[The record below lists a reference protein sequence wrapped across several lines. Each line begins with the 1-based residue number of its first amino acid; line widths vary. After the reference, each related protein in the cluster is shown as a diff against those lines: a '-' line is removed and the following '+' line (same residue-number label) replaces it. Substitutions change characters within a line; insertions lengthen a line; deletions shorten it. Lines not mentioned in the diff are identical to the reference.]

1 MTKVNFNIVN
11 TPMIALA
18 RESRGLYQHELSAY
32 VDVSS
37 ATLSKIETGELSV
50 SQELIGNIAQV
61 LKFPVDFFYQAGE
74 TVEPNLS
81 YRKRDKVAQ
90 KLLSPIEA
98 WVNIYRLN
106 IQQLFKT
113 CSFEPAKIPVLDVKD
128 YGSPQA
134 VANKLRSLW
143 KVERGAIEN
152 MVELLEAHHIP
163 VVSFNFNT
171 ERVDGRSILTEEKQ
185 PIIFVNKMNL
195 GDRQRFTLAYELGH
209 LVMHLFTAPTFE
221 TDVSHEANLF
231 AAEFLMPEKDIKSD
245 LKQSKITLTRLAE
258 LKRKWKVSMQA
269 VLYRANDLGIITD
282 NQKRYTLEQFNA
294 MKIRKR
300 EPQELDIPKE
310 HPTLVRNLITKYKT
324 AQKYNIIDMATFFH
338 LTEQEFIERYS

>member
-1 MTKVNFNIVN
+1 MAKVNFNIVN

-18 RESRGLYQHELSAY
+18 REARGLYQHELAQY
-32 VDVSS
+32 IDVSS
-37 ATLSKIETGELSV
+37 ATLSKIETGELGV
-50 SQELIGNIAQV
+50 SQELITIIAQV
-61 LKFPVDFFYQAGE
+61 LKFPLDFFYQSGE

-106 IQQLFKT
+106 IQQLFKA
-113 CSFEPAKIPVLDVKD
+113 CSFEPAKIPHLDISV

-143 KVERGAIEN
+143 KVERGAIDN
-152 MVELLEAHHIP
+152 MVELLESHHIP
-163 VVSFNFNT
+163 VVSFHFNT
-171 ERVDGRSILTEEKQ
+171 ERVDGRSILTETMQ
-185 PIIFVNKMNL
+185 PIIFINRMSL

-209 LVMHLFTAPTFE
+209 LVMHLFAAPDFE
-221 TDVSHEANLF
+221 RDVRHEANLF

-245 LKQSKITLTRLAE
+245 LKQSKLTLTRLAE

-269 VLYRANDLGIITD
+269 VLYRADDLGIITD

-300 EPQELDIPKE
+300 EPQELDVPKE
-310 HPTLVRNLITKYKT
+310 HATLIRNLMTKYKS
-324 AQKYNIIDMATFFH
+324 AQKNNINEIAAFFH
-338 LTEQEFIERYS
+338 LSEEEFVLRYT